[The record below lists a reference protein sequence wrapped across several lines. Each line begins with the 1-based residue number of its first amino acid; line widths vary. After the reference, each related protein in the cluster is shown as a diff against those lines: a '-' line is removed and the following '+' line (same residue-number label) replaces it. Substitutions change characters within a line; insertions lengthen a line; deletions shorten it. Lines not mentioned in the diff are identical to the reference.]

1 MISKAGHFAE
11 SLFCTMLAMPGEMLS
26 ALTEVPMIR
35 SSSSGLT
42 PAASSARPAALAAMS
57 VLLSVV
63 QTCRSLTPTRLV
75 IHSSE
80 VSTIR
85 DRSSL
90 VITFS
95 GRKLPVP
102 SI

>member
-1 MISKAGHFAE
+1 
-11 SLFCTMLAMPGEMLS
+11 MLARPGEILS
-26 ALTEVPMIR
+26 ALTEVPIIR
-35 SSSSGLT
+35 SSSGASP
-42 PAASSARPAALAAMS
+42 PADSRARAAALAAMS

-63 QTCRSLTPTRLV
+63 HTWRSFTPTRLV

-80 VSTIR
+80 VSTIL
-85 DRSSL
+85 DSSSL

-95 GRKLPVP
+95 GKKLPVP